1 MLRDYL
7 DKYSVSLKKKKNSNK
22 ISNIKK
28 NAIEVGGAQINP
40 NLAVCHIINKMK
52 KNIEKNIALK
62 SRNVVRTTLLV
73 CSLLCLGST
82 RW

>member
-28 NAIEVGGAQINP
+28 NAIKVGGTQINP
-40 NLAVCHIINKMK
+40 NLAACHIPLFGN
-52 KNIEKNIALK
+52 
-62 SRNVVRTTLLV
+62 
-73 CSLLCLGST
+73 
-82 RW
+82 